1 MRLTTDSPSGFFQ
14 GLDNCFY
21 IKDGKIM
28 VRDGAEALGC
38 DDISLH
44 YDNILLLDFMKI
56 IASNGFISVDLYA
69 CDDNSL
75 DEAFGEMLLDGPT
88 TQTGIMGLIY
98 EMAKSLAKMRER
110 LKEYEDTD
118 MSPEEIHQAIV
129 KQRSENSVVSTR
141 QFTEMVVEGLSDE
154 DIEKALQQ
162 GKEEAECTVAK
173 IKSNVRTFNFQQK
186 FNDDLIAMAQWH
198 LLRDMT
204 EVMKRQMLNRLT
216 ARLSDENIAKT
227 MQNGDAE
234 RTIAKAKAKT
244 ARINSGQVFANI

>member
-1 MRLTTDSPSGFFQ
+1 MRLTTDSPSGLFQ

-21 IKDGKIM
+21 IKDGKVM
-28 VRDGAEALGC
+28 VRGGGEALGC
-38 DDISLH
+38 DDISPQ
-44 YDNILLLDFMKI
+44 YDNIFLLDFMKI
-56 IASNGFISVDLYA
+56 IAFNSFISVDLYG

-75 DEAFGEMLLDGPT
+75 DEAFGEMLLDGST
-88 TQTGIMGLIY
+88 TKTGILGLIY

-129 KQRSENSVVSTR
+129 KQHSENSVVSTR

-154 DIEKALQQ
+154 DIEEALQQ
-162 GKEEAECTVAK
+162 GKEEAERTVAK

-186 FNDDLIAMAQWH
+186 INDDLIAMAQWH

-216 ARLSDENIAKT
+216 ARLSDETSPKQCKMET
-227 MQNGDAE
+227 QNAPLPKPKL
-234 RTIAKAKAKT
+234 R
-244 ARINSGQVFANI
+244 QL